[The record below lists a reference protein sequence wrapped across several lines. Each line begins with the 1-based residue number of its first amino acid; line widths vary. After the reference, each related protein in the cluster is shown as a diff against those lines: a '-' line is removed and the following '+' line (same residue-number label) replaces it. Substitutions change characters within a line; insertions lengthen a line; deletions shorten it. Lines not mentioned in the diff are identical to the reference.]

1 MGRAAYMTRSGLSPG
16 SATCRPATS
25 RTGTTLPHKACRE
38 NRQAPCRSSPG
49 KRHRP
54 PAVTA
59 KPETAATCRK
69 QIGGKHINDIA
80 ATVFPRRH
88 SSLRPSSCGRTGR
101 RTRTAGKC
109 PSTRKPERRTTAGLL
124 TSSDRDTFPTST
136 NVSGRIARTC
146 NGSYSYGD
154 SP

>member
-38 NRQAPCRSSPG
+38 KSTGAVPFLTRQTASSAGRHGKTGNGSNLSETNR
-49 KRHRP
+49 
-54 PAVTA
+54 
-59 KPETAATCRK
+59 
-69 QIGGKHINDIA
+69 GKHINDIA

-88 SSLRPSSCGRTGR
+88 SSLRPPSCGRTGR